1 MSDLNQERVGR
12 TFLISGTVGLIAALV
27 TNVVAVMV
35 FQKPSAAFFPQT
47 GGRNG
52 FPPIASGRR
61 SSSSGWRFP
70 PGEVRKSTTG
80 AECR

>member
-35 FQKPSAAFFPQT
+35 FQKPSAAFFSADWWSQWFPAYCVWPT
-47 GGRNG
+47 FLIVG
-52 FPPIASGRR
+52 FVLSSRR
-61 SSSSGWRFP
+61 GTQEHNR
-70 PGEVRKSTTG
+70 R
-80 AECR
+80 